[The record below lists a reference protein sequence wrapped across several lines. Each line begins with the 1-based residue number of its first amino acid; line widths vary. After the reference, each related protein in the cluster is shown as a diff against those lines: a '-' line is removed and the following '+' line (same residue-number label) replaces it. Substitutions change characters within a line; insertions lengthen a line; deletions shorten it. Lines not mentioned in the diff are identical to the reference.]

1 MSEVAVTAESIVAR
15 IERLPVTSWHVRMRI
30 IVGSATFFD
39 AFDALT
45 IAVVLPVLIG
55 LWHMTP
61 GQIGFLISS
70 GYIGQLI
77 GSIGLGWLAE
87 RYGRL
92 RVLTWTVAI
101 IAVLSLACAFAW
113 DYNSL
118 FAFRFIQGLGLGG
131 EVPIAATYINEFAK
145 AQRRGQFVLIYQT
158 IFPVGI
164 LATSLLAV
172 WVVPDL
178 GWQWMFVSG
187 ALPAI
192 LAIYMRRAIPESP
205 RWLASKGRLAEADRV
220 LSEIE
225 AQVSQNGAV
234 PLPPL
239 PLDMPRVVV
248 AEASWRDLLGGMYL
262 SRTLAVWV
270 MWFCAAFVGYGI
282 TAWMPAIYRT
292 VFKLPVQQ
300 ALLYSVV
307 STVALLLS
315 AIVCTL
321 IIDRIGRRPA
331 FVLGFFLAGLPLVV
345 LWYLGAGMTLTAVV
359 TLVTAT
365 SFFFAMLQ
373 LGLYLYNPEIYPTRM
388 RALGTGI
395 GSGWTRIGSIA
406 SPPIVG
412 AVLSSAGLPGVF
424 LVLGVVAFIGAATVL
439 FFAVETR
446 GRLLEELSP

>member
-1 MSEVAVTAESIVAR
+1 MSETAVTAESIVAR

-239 PLDMPRVVV
+239 LLDMPRVVV

-292 VFKLPVQQ
+292 VFKLPLDVSLQYGLITTAIGFVGAAIA
-300 ALLYSVV
+300 ALS
-307 STVALLLS
+307 
-315 AIVCTL
+315 
-321 IIDRIGRRPA
+321 IDRIGRKTLFTVA
-331 FVLGFFLAGLPLVV
+331 LAGAAASLLLLSTITNPTAEQV
-345 LWYLGAGMTLTAVV
+345 LTHISIAYFFVSPINLGV
-359 TLVTAT
+359 
-365 SFFFAMLQ
+365 
-373 LGLYLYNPEIYPTRM
+373 YLYTPELYPTRV
-388 RALGTGI
+388 RALAVGTATAWLRLASMI
-395 GSGWTRIGSIA
+395 GPTTVGFLIA
-406 SPPIVG
+406 S
-412 AVLSSAGLPGVF
+412 GLQSVF
-424 LVLGVVAFIGAATVL
+424 LSFGLMVLITAIITW
-439 FFAVETR
+439 FFAIETKK
-446 GRLLEELSP
+446 RLLEQVSP